1 MFSVFF
7 IRQHGPCCLQ
17 IYKRLSKP
25 KDQYNK
31 VQQLGVSAV
40 AGYIAGIF
48 CAVVSSGYSELPIS

>member
-1 MFSVFF
+1 M
-7 IRQHGPCCLQ
+7 QQ

-40 AGYIAGIF
+40 AGYIAG
-48 CAVVSSGYSELPIS
+48 VSFGLSVDCGPRPGLQNFLHLQER

>member
-1 MFSVFF
+1 M
-7 IRQHGPCCLQ
+7 QQ

-40 AGYIAGIF
+40 AGYIAG
-48 CAVVSSGYSELPIS
+48 VSPRLLSTSKACQER